1 MKPSERR
8 ALEAEMRAQKE
19 AEQREK
25 LLEAKS
31 KRQESANHG
40 AVHNPATPS
49 REEKMNSNAEYKKL
63 PEEEII
69 VKGDGYHRESFFGRH
84 VKLITFI
91 ICLTLIVT
99 VIGPW
104 GIDRMVDKGRQDIY
118 GDEVMNKN
126 DLSVKGV
133 MMLAQMGETITW
145 DTFENLN
152 YIDYSFE
159 KNDVLT
165 QIREY
170 PIEGTSLVLRVGGT
184 ATGKVTEYKITGTN
198 IVLFRKSDMK
208 LPETP
213 DYVRLIDYSNGEFVD
228 DIRKDDVAVFL
239 SKYTD

>member
-49 REEKMNSNAEYKKL
+49 REEKMNSDAEYKKL

-91 ICLTLIVT
+91 ICLTLILT

-104 GIDRMVDKGRQDIY
+104 GVDRMVDKGRQDIY
-118 GDEVMNKN
+118 GDEVVNKN
-126 DLSVKGV
+126 DLSVNGV
-133 MMLAQMGETITW
+133 MLLAQMGETITW
-145 DTFENLN
+145 DSFSNLN

-184 ATGKVTEYKITGTN
+184 ETGKVIEYKLKGTN
-198 IVLFRKSDMK
+198 IVLFRKSDLK
-208 LPETP
+208 LSETP
-213 DYVRLIDYSNGEFVD
+213 DYVRLIDYSSGEFID
-228 DIRKDDVAVFL
+228 DIRKDDVTVFL
-239 SKYTD
+239 SQYID

>member
-8 ALEAEMRAQKE
+8 ALEAEERARKE

-25 LLEAKS
+25 LLEAKA
-31 KRQESANHG
+31 KRTSTPEAQRDYESERIKSDTG
-40 AVHNPATPS
+40 
-49 REEKMNSNAEYKKL
+49 YKKL
-63 PEEEII
+63 PEEEIV

-91 ICLTLIVT
+91 ICLTLILT

-184 ATGKVTEYKITGTN
+184 ETGKVTEYKITGTN

>member
-8 ALEAEMRAQKE
+8 ALEAEKRAQKE

-31 KRQESANHG
+31 KRQEKASSYTAG
-40 AVHNPATPS
+40 SATPP
-49 REEKMNSNAEYKKL
+49 REERINSDAQYKKL
-63 PEEEII
+63 PEEEIK
-69 VKGDGYHRESFFGRH
+69 VSGDGYHRESFFSRH

-91 ICLTLIVT
+91 ICMTLILT

-104 GIDRMVDKGRQDIY
+104 GVDRLVDKGRE
-118 GDEVMNKN
+118 EVFGQEVVDRN
-126 DLSVKGV
+126 DLSVEGV
-133 MMLAQMGETITW
+133 KLLANMGETITW
-145 DTFENLN
+145 DSFSKLN
-152 YIDYSFE
+152 YVDYSFE
-159 KNDVLT
+159 KNGVNT

-184 ATGKVTEYKITGTN
+184 EIGTMTEYTVLGTN
-198 IVLFRKSDMK
+198 IVLFRKSNLK

-213 DYVRLIDYSNGEFVD
+213 EYVRLIDYASGEYVN

-239 SKYTD
+239 SKFSDE